1 MKNDELKEQDT
12 YLENEQQEEDLLQ
25 LAENTDVEQGQREKV
40 ENEFAEK
47 RALLQKTKIVR
58 QTWSIS
64 EIYQKI
70 KDKKL
75 ILDPDYQR
83 RAIWSGDKQ
92 TKL

>member
-64 EIYQKI
+64 EI
-70 KDKKL
+70 
-75 ILDPDYQR
+75 
-83 RAIWSGDKQ
+83 
-92 TKL
+92 